1 MNAYTSLSFPA
12 HQASL
17 LYHKTAHCRPE
28 SQLIFPNQAMPPK
41 NLIQLS
47 SAIMPPRAE
56 QNKQE
61 RIEHKDYDTFL
72 AILKMADTNHFKC
85 YPFVLLISSE
95 S

>member
-1 MNAYTSLSFPA
+1 
-12 HQASL
+12 
-17 LYHKTAHCRPE
+17 
-28 SQLIFPNQAMPPK
+28 
-41 NLIQLS
+41 
-47 SAIMPPRAE
+47 MPPRAE

-72 AILKMADTNHFKC
+72 AIRKMADTNHFKC

>member
-1 MNAYTSLSFPA
+1 
-12 HQASL
+12 
-17 LYHKTAHCRPE
+17 
-28 SQLIFPNQAMPPK
+28 MPPK